1 MQVILLERIE
11 KLGQMGQIVT
21 VAPGY
26 ARNFLLPQKKALRA
40 NKMNLAH
47 FENQKTQLE
56 ANNLKRRE
64 EAEYVSQSMNDV
76 TISLVR
82 QASEMGH
89 LYGSV
94 RSNDIAAA
102 LTTAGFTVTR
112 AQVQID
118 TPIKILGTHTVKII
132 LHPEVT
138 VNIDVIVAQS
148 QEEADVKLAAVKK
161 SQETSVEASAETAV
175 AI

>member
-40 NKMNLAH
+40 NKMNLTH
-47 FENQKTQLE
+47 FENQKAQLE

-64 EAEYVSQSMNDV
+64 EAEYVSKSMNDV
-76 TISLVR
+76 TVGLVR

-102 LTTAGFTVTR
+102 LTTTGFTVTR

-138 VNIDVIVAQS
+138 VNVDVIVAQS
-148 QEEADVKLAAVKK
+148 QEEADVKLAAAKK
-161 SQETSVEASAETAV
+161 LQETSTDASAETAV